1 MKVSWEPNR
10 FENFV
15 TDKIKS
21 KKRELKKNK
30 RQLPCHECGLGTV
43 ASRGGGRLP
52 YKSDRVACQKM
63 FNNETPKG
71 DQCGCGSSLKWPLR
85 EISLW
90 SVAGHFCKFCYTQYE
105 AIPEWANIVS
115 FHPKHPKWDRV
126 NQNLQFTG
134 PKAKRRASPS
144 LLYGSPP
151 VGGGG
156 HKPLHIA
163 KYNV

>member
-30 RQLPCHECGLGTV
+30 RELPCHECGLGTV

-126 NQNLQFTG
+126 R
-134 PKAKRRASPS
+134 PKSAIYRPQSETTSIPVTFIWESP
-144 LLYGSPP
+144 
-151 VGGGG
+151 GGGG